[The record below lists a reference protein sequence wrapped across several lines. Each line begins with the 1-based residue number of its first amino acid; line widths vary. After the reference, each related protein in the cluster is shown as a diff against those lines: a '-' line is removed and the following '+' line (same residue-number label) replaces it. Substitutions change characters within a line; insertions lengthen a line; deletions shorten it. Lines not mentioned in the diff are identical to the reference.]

1 MKCIACD
8 TVLNNFEATRKTA
21 DDSYIDLCNACFTVS
36 GIAAA
41 SFRDDLIHEGDY
53 VIEEYDDNDYATELD
68 FN

>member
-8 TVLNNFEATRKTA
+8 VTLNNFEATRKTA

-36 GIAAA
+36 GITAA

-53 VIEEYDDNDYATELD
+53 VDSFDDNDYATELD